1 MQGWYFGPRLAR
13 SSDALDSNES
23 KRVKIDIVGPIRFG
37 HAARLTYTEDEY
49 NSLCTGGADKSRV
62 ITTYI
67 KYIATEKSDLDEY
80 QMCATVTLGDG
91 SKETVVAGVAYGL
104 GIDLGRTLDEIPDML
119 DVLDEKFSTHC
130 YNIAPA
136 FSTDEE
142 LDDYVSDILL
152 TAYDKFLDYLR
163 QFERALFISLL
174 CSPLHKSGAGRTFI
188 EWIKNTQADTYG
200 IIVLRT
206 INNAETIAFYENLG
220 FKHIVFQGG
229 TYELSNKHGE
239 TEPNYMILE
248 IPYRAKRIKCGSG
261 CDV

>member
-23 KRVKIDIVGPIRFG
+23 KRVKIDIIGPIPFG

-49 NSLCTGGADKSRV
+49 NSLCSGGTDKSR
-62 ITTYI
+62 IESNYI
-67 KYIATEKSDLDEY
+67 KYLLTEEDSDEY
-80 QMCATVTLGDG
+80 QMCATTTLGDG
-91 SKETVVAGVAYGL
+91 SKETVVAGVAYGF
-104 GIDLGRTLDEIPDML
+104 GVDLGRTLDDVPYAFDIL
-119 DVLDEKFSTHC
+119 DDKFSKHC
-130 YNIAPA
+130 YDIAPA

-142 LDDYVSDILL
+142 LDEYVDDVLQK
-152 TAYDKFLDYLR
+152 AYNKFLEYLR

-174 CSPLHKSGAGRTFI
+174 CSPLRKSGAGGAFI

-200 IIVLRT
+200 IIVLKV
-206 INNAETIAFYENLG
+206 IDAPETIAFYEKLG
-220 FKHIVFQGG
+220 FQHVVFQGG
-229 TYELSNKHGE
+229 TYELSNKHVE

-248 IPYRAKRIKCGSG
+248 IPYRAKRFKCGSG